1 MQNIFAN
8 FAVKLKVQWIT
19 LRFVTFN
26 DSIPLL
32 GLMSRDE
39 SCDDTRYDLE
49 NDINE
54 HNSKFSFKQR
64 KKS

>member
-1 MQNIFAN
+1 M
-8 FAVKLKVQWIT
+8 QWIT
-19 LRFVTFN
+19 LKFVTFN

-49 NDINE
+49 NNINE
-54 HNSKFSFKQR
+54 QNSTISFKQR